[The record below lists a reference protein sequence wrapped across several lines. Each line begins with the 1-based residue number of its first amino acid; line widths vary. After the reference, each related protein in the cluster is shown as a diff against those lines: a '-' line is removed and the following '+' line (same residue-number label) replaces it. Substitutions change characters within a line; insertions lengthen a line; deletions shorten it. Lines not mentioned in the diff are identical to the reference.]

1 MIISCPSCQASFR
14 VDAARLGPA
23 GNKVRCSKC
32 GNVWRAMPNRPAEP
46 ESAAMEDAALAHP
59 AAVSREDI
67 AAPAPDDHR
76 PARTFTARDD
86 GEDSP
91 ESGVSGQEPAE
102 EEDVGDGLTGE
113 QRARLAAARAKK
125 QPRGAGFWIKVLA
138 IFVVVAGLLLVAQK
152 MGMVPPTGSKK
163 AGTTTEKPANDV
175 APVDAKPAQTDA
187 DPGQQ
192 GGHIVGG
199 PLPENTD
206 QPAQ

>member
-1 MIISCPSCQASFR
+1 MIISCPSCQASFK
-14 VDAARLGPA
+14 VDAARLGPT
-23 GNKVRCSKC
+23 GKKVRCSKC
-32 GNVWRAMPNRPAEP
+32 GNVWRAMPDRPAEP
-46 ESAAMEDAALAHP
+46 ESAAMEDVALARP
-59 AAVSREDI
+59 AAESREGV
-67 AAPAPDDHR
+67 AAPAPDDRR

-91 ESGVSGQEPAE
+91 ESGVAGQEPAE

-113 QRARLAAARAKK
+113 QRAKLAAARAKK

-163 AGTTTEKPANDV
+163 TDTTIENPAGDV
-175 APVDAKPAQTDA
+175 APVDAKPAPTGA
-187 DPGQQ
+187 ESNQQ

-199 PLPENTD
+199 PLPENTN

>member
-23 GNKVRCSKC
+23 GKKVRCSKC
-32 GNVWRAMPNRPAEP
+32 GNVWRAMPDRPAEP
-46 ESAAMEDAALAHP
+46 ESAAMEDVALAHP
-59 AAVSREDI
+59 EAESRGDI
-67 AAPAPDDHR
+67 AASTPDDHR
-76 PARTFTARDD
+76 SARMFTARDD
-86 GEDSP
+86 GENSP

-138 IFVVVAGLLLVAQK
+138 LFVVVAGLLLVAQK

-163 AGTTTEKPANDV
+163 AGTTTEEPAGDV
-175 APVDAKPAQTDA
+175 APVDAKPAQTGAESD
-187 DPGQQ
+187 QQ

>member
-1 MIISCPSCQASFR
+1 MIISCPSCEASFR

-23 GNKVRCSKC
+23 GKKVRCSKC
-32 GNVWRAMPNRPAEP
+32 GNVWRAMPDRPVEP
-46 ESAAMEDAALAHP
+46 ESAAMEDAALAHL
-59 AAVSREDI
+59 AAESREDI
-67 AAPAPDDHR
+67 AAPAPDDR
-76 PARTFTARDD
+76 PERSFTARDD

-163 AGTTTEKPANDV
+163 AGTTTEEPAGDV
-175 APVDAKPAQTDA
+175 APVDAKPAQTGA
-187 DPGQQ
+187 ESNQQ

-199 PLPENTD
+199 PLPKNTD
-206 QPAQ
+206 QQAQ